1 MAVVFLFDTSLG
13 REAFLKNTT
22 GEGSV
27 VGGIVSGL
35 VERGKNR
42 AKATKSGVQDKGKEK
57 SVGEDMDGFDVGFCW
72 TQPQCLA
79 IAHTASDLCFSSTAA
94 TNLDR
99 HHPLDSTRI
108 HSKLYIVLVRRS
120 L

>member
-1 MAVVFLFDTSLG
+1 MPTPLPSYLPASSPFASKPGTPAFTLNLPTPKIQLALTTPLGTPGSAVLG
-13 REAFLKNTT
+13 RGGSVPSAFVKNTT

-57 SVGEDMDGFDVGFCW
+57 SVGEDTDGFDV
-72 TQPQCLA
+72 
-79 IAHTASDLCFSSTAA
+79 SSVGPSSS
-94 TNLDR
+94 N
-99 HHPLDSTRI
+99 
-108 HSKLYIVLVRRS
+108 
-120 L
+120 